1 MGKWHWYVEGRFMT
15 YRHYTE
21 QISQGKWYLRIHDRG
36 LDPPRSKIPPS
47 SKSGGS

>member
-1 MGKWHWYVEGRFMT
+1 MT

-47 SKSGGS
+47 SKSDGS